1 MQRRQWIWMVGL
13 LCGSALAQDYNV
25 AVEVIDKD
33 EVIASP
39 TLIVKEGEEAAVS
52 VSNTF
57 DLSMTVRKQDA
68 FYAVT
73 TRLKTNQSDISPS
86 LLIKPNEPA
95 SVMIGSTGL
104 RLTITDQD

>member
-1 MQRRQWIWMVGL
+1 MVGL